1 MGRVL
6 VVWCWVATVMAA
18 VVPPAAISAESAREI
33 LDRRK
38 ALDDTTRKW
47 TDRHQRL
54 HMTIVDA
61 RGGERVR
68 DLDLYERK
76 EANDEQKQILFFQ
89 APVEIKGTGFLAFIH
104 KGAAADQWL
113 YLPEL
118 KRVRVIA
125 GTSRN
130 ESFMGS
136 DLSYHDIDLIA
147 EMPSWSELDAPATL
161 LPPEPVDGVPCH
173 VIELLP
179 KRDDIGYRRIV
190 QWLGADDLVPRRLE
204 FDDDG
209 PAPRKRLRQTQIQL
223 VGAVPV
229 AHELDIETPANG
241 TRTHIVISDVQLNQ
255 NLEDDL
261 FTQRA
266 LERGGR

>member
-6 VVWCWVATVMAA
+6 VVWWWVVMAMTAVVAPVATGG
-18 VVPPAAISAESAREI
+18 ESARQI

-54 HMTIVDA
+54 HMTIVDS

-68 DLDLYERK
+68 ELDLYERK

-104 KGAAADQWL
+104 KGQAADQWL

-147 EMPSWSELDAPATL
+147 EMPSWSEADAPAAL
-161 LPPEPVDGVPCH
+161 LPAETVDGVPCH
-173 VIELLP
+173 VIALTP
-179 KRDDIGYRRIV
+179 KREDIGYRRIV
-190 QWLGADDLVPRRLE
+190 QWLAIDDLVPRRLE

-209 PAPRKRLRQTQIQL
+209 PAPRKRLRQTRIEL
-223 VGAVPV
+223 VGTVPV